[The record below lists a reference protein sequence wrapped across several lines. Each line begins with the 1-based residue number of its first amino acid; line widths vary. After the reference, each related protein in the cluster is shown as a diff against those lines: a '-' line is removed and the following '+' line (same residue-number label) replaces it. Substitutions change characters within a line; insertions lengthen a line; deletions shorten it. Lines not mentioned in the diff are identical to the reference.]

1 MKVLIKF
8 GNVRERED
16 VSRQLRA
23 KGCDVCI
30 EHLAFGSYFIKDD
43 GTITPIHKGVSNI
56 AEGVFL
62 VSVSTVTMVCAAS
75 RTERNLNTTEYNC
88 KSKEGYRTGGGKT
101 FEDLFSRAE
110 RKKGKVVDARIGK
123 TNKWGGPDVRV
134 DGVDYQCKCSL
145 SAKRTADKIQER
157 NGYPNQY
164 IVTNR
169 ELAEPLRRELSKKER
184 DGLVPKGTASRVLES
199 EISYSKVRETNRPC
213 TKESLLFDCET
224 ASSTGIVTAI
234 VVFCITLG
242 IGYLNDKT
250 VTRTHVMK
258 ATRYGLMAG
267 AIAFILHVV
276 WKQWQRI
283 DK

>member
-8 GNVRERED
+8 SNVRERED

-30 EHLAFGSYFIKDD
+30 EHLTFGSYYLEDD
-43 GTITPIHKGVSNI
+43 GTITPIHQTVSKI
-56 AEGVFL
+56 AEGVFV
-62 VSVSTVTMVCAAS
+62 VSASIVTMVCVAS
-75 RTERNLNTTEYNC
+75 QTERDLNTTEYNC

-101 FEDLFSRAE
+101 FEDLFSHAE
-110 RKKGKVVDARIGK
+110 RKKGRAVDARIGK
-123 TNKWGGPDVRV
+123 NNKWGGPDVRV

-145 SAKRTADKIQER
+145 NAKRTADKIQER

-184 DGLVPKGTASRVLES
+184 DGLVPNGTANRVIGS
-199 EISYSKVRETNRPC
+199 EISYSEVKETNRPW
-213 TKESLLFDCET
+213 TKKSLLFDCET
-224 ASSTGIVTAI
+224 ASPTGIVTAI
-234 VVFCITLG
+234 VIFCITLG

-258 ATRYGLMAG
+258 AVGCGLIAG
-267 AIAFILHVV
+267 AIAVILHVV
-276 WKQWQRI
+276 WKQRQRV
-283 DK
+283 